1 MNIFFT
7 QKTICQINNM
17 VDTLGPSGPNSEYV
31 LKLAQ
36 ALRDMNEHDEHVFAI
51 ERELLKLLPQHTLPG
66 VST

>member
-1 MNIFFT
+1 
-7 QKTICQINNM
+7 M